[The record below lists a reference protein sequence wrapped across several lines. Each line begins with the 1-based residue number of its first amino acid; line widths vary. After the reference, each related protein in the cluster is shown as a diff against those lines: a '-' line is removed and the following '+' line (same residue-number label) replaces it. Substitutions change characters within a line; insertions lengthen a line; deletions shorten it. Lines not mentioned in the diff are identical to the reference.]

1 MTFFGAGVSGMGG
14 IGLRVGG
21 RGRGPGYKGVA
32 TLLGSPLETLKFDR
46 KIRVRD
52 VLCGESMISA
62 NQSFWQ
68 DRVHNGSIFSQ
79 NLLVGQR
86 RDSPTFGCGSHK
98 SIPVA
103 KNSRVLHSP

>member
-1 MTFFGAGVSGMGG
+1 MTFFGAGVSGVRG

-21 RGRGPGYKGVA
+21 RGRGPGYEGIA

-62 NQSFWQ
+62 NQSFRQ
-68 DRVHNGSIFSQ
+68 DRVHNSSILFQ
-79 NLLVGQR
+79 YLLVG
-86 RDSPTFGCGSHK
+86 
-98 SIPVA
+98 
-103 KNSRVLHSP
+103 